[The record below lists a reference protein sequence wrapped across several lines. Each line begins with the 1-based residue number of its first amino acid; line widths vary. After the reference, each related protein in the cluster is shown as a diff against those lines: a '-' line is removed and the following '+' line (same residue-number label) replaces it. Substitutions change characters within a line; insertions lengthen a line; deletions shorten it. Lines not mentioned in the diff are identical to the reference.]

1 MEIRE
6 LTTYKLDLVS
16 VQEVRWDKTGMV
28 RAGDYIFSM
37 EKETKI
43 IDWEQDFLY
52 TIEDCKQLIQHS

>member
-43 IDWEQDFLY
+43 IDWEQDFSY